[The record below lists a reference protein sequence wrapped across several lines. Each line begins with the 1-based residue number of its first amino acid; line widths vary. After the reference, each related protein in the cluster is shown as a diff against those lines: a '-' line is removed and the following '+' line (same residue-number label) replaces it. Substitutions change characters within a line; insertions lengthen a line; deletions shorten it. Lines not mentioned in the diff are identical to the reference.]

1 MPTFF
6 FADLMRELCQDGGTG
21 PLMPTGAVPGHRRFS
36 GIVPVGDP
44 FHYAIAGIAQ
54 PAQWEVGVGRIDG
67 TGRLQRDSI
76 AASSNAGDR
85 VDFAPGLKT
94 IALTV
99 GAEWFAEHDAAGSEL
114 AEALAAKQP
123 LSTTHPAADAG
134 TADDRLT
141 VRRGEGWV
149 NIPLSA
155 IAFRASDGRYALD
168 GPLGIQ
174 NGAAAAPAISF
185 AADPDTGL
193 FRAAADAIGIAT
205 DGVERLRL
213 SPSGHLGIG
222 TSAPAVRLHV
232 DAGTAGD
239 VARFG
244 VGGGQSLYLYAD
256 TAFTGLF
263 NVAGAGAGRDGLR
276 IGSDFV
282 AVDTNAAERVRIDG
296 AGNVGIGTASP
307 ANSGGFTRQL
317 HIQGDYPCL
326 TLGGNVAARSYSLGV
341 GGGGDF
347 AVWDNQAGAVPM
359 QIAAGSGAVTLRGS
373 VLQLGALA
381 GPQGVPTRIS
391 FDTSYA
397 NSATPTNQQLKL
409 NLVPVS
415 STEGYG
421 WTVDNLGRLWHYAG
435 NSIGPTG
442 GHIFATGNAA
452 RWQLVTAGHLQPVS
466 DNVHSFGG
474 ASNRT
479 TVVYAATGTI
489 NTSDA
494 REKTWRGAANA
505 AELRAAARIV
515 SELGFYQWNEA
526 IAAKGADNARYH
538 FGVRAQRV
546 WEIMAEES
554 LIDPIDVEGR
564 PGATPYAF
572 LCWDAWEE
580 GDEAGDRFGIRPDQ
594 LALFLIAAQE
604 TRLAA
609 LEAAA

>member
-6 FADLMRELCQDGGTG
+6 FADLVRELCQDGGTG

-36 GIVPVGDP
+36 GVVPADDP

-54 PAQWEVGVGRIDG
+54 PGQWEVGVGRVDG
-67 TGRLQRDSI
+67 AGRLQRDSV

-99 GAEWFAEHDAAGSEL
+99 GAEWFAAHDAAGGDL
-114 AEALAAKQP
+114 ADALAAKQP
-123 LSTTHPAADAG
+123 LSTTHAAAATG
-134 TADDRLT
+134 VADDRVT
-141 VRRGEGWV
+141 VRRGESWV

-155 IAFRASDGRYALD
+155 LAFRAGDGRYALD
-168 GPLGIQ
+168 GPLSVQ
-174 NGAAAAPAISF
+174 NGSAAAPAISF
-185 AADPDTGL
+185 AADSDTGL

-232 DAGTAGD
+232 EAGSVGD

-244 VGGGQSLYLYAD
+244 ALGGQSLYLYAD
-256 TAFTGLF
+256 AAFAGLF
-263 NVAGAGAGRDGLR
+263 NVAGAGAGRDGMR
-276 IGSDFV
+276 IGGDFV
-282 AVDTNAAERVRIDG
+282 ALDTGAAERLRIDG

-307 ANSGGFTRQL
+307 GNSGGFNRQL
-317 HIQGDYPCL
+317 QIQGDYPCV
-326 TLGGNVAARSYSLGV
+326 TLGGNVAARSYSLGIN
-341 GGGGDF
+341 GGGEF
-347 AVWDNQAGAVPM
+347 AVWDNQAAAASM
-359 QIAAGSGAVTLRGS
+359 QIAAGTGAVAFRGS
-373 VLQLGALA
+373 VLQLGALT
-381 GPQGVPTRIS
+381 GPQGAPTRIS
-391 FDTSYA
+391 LDTSYA

-409 NLVPVS
+409 NLVPVGA
-415 STEGYG
+415 TEGYG

-435 NSIGPTG
+435 NSVGPTG

-452 RWQLVTAGHLQPVS
+452 RWQLVTAGHFQPVS
-466 DNVHSFGG
+466 DNVHSLGG
-474 ASNRT
+474 AGNRA

-494 REKTWRGAANA
+494 REKTWRGAADA
-505 AELRAAARIV
+505 AEMRAGRRIIA
-515 SELGFYQWNEA
+515 ELGFYQWNDA
-526 IAAKGADNARYH
+526 IAAKSAADARYH
-538 FGVRAQRV
+538 FGVQAQRV
-546 WEIMAEES
+546 WEIMADES
-554 LIDPIDVEGR
+554 LIDPIDAEGR

-572 LCWDAWEE
+572 LCWDAWAE

-604 TRLAA
+604 ARIAA